1 MLERFHE
8 DLFEGFAQSM
18 NSRRNAMLRM
28 KEIWFYH
35 INLFDDHEKHVKRLR
50 KATDVDEF
58 LAAARSVFRELPLRG
73 EVEPTW
79 KK

>member
-1 MLERFHE
+1 MLP
-8 DLFEGFAQSM
+8 
-18 NSRRNAMLRM
+18 M

-50 KATDVDEF
+50 KANDVDEF
-58 LAAARSVFRELPLRG
+58 LTAATAIFRELPLR
-73 EVEPTW
+73 ENVIPDW